1 MLYSELT
8 DKIINS
14 FYKVYNVLGYGF
26 LEKVYENALVIE
38 LESAGFKV
46 LQQQNIKVYYENQA
60 QLINYL
66 KATNKQVGLLFNFGK
81 KPDFKRAIFSNE
93 RREISETEASNPR
106 ESALSASSA
115 FYSSG

>member
-1 MLYSELT
+1 MLYSEMT

-26 LEKVYENALVIE
+26 LEKVYEN
-38 LESAGFKV
+38 K
-46 LQQQNIKVYYENQA
+46 A
-60 QLINYL
+60 QLINYR

-93 RREISETEASNPR
+93 RRGISETEASNPR
-106 ESALSASSA
+106 ESAQSAASA
-115 FYSSG
+115 FYSS